1 LGIGGPRGSFI
12 VPMDLDWHLLVGDA
26 TALPAIARRLS
37 ELPASATVFAIRSP
51 SAVLRRECAASMGEQ

>member
-1 LGIGGPRGSFI
+1 
-12 VPMDLDWHLLVGDA
+12 MDLDWHLLVGDA